1 MRYNEKELQ
10 ALSRQPAEMA
20 AELGMRGPKK
30 GSGERPEAPERPGGR
45 AAGGRG
51 WAAAERARARLVP
64 AVVKRRLVK
73 LVVNFLFYF
82 RTDEAEVRRRGGRGR
97 GLGLGSG
104 SGSGVAGGRPQL
116 GGGVWSRGRGGG
128 RFPVPAPMPLSAPSP
143 SEPCCWSTAES
154 LRKSPAASPS
164 VSAAWGEAT

>member
-30 GSGERPEAPERPGGR
+30 GSGERPGGR
-45 AAGGRG
+45 VAGGRG
-51 WAAAERARARLVP
+51 WAAAEPARARLVP

-97 GLGLGSG
+97 GLGLGLGSG
-104 SGSGVAGGRPQL
+104 SGSGV
-116 GGGVWSRGRGGG
+116 GGGGAGAGSRC
-128 RFPVPAPMPLSAPSP
+128 PPPCSCLPLA
-143 SEPCCWSTAES
+143 
-154 LRKSPAASPS
+154 RRSPAAGALQSRS
-164 VSAAWGEAT
+164 GRAQRLLHQ